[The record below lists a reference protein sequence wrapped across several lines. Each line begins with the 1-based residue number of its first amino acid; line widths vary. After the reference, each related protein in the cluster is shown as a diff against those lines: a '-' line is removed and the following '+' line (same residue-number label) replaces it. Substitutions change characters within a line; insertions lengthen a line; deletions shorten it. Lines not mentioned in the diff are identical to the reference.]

1 MFPLRNYRNQ
11 GFVKAPA
18 QVSFSA
24 RESPPRSVSALMS
37 IVTMR
42 ANLTDSDIRTL
53 IKGPTEEDRAHA
65 AHKLCRCIDEAELSL
80 EERQHAEGII
90 QIMAQDAAVLV
101 RRALS
106 VALKNSPK
114 LPREIANKLARD
126 IDTIALP
133 IVLNSPSLT
142 DSDLVEIVRACP
154 PAKQV
159 AVACREALSSTVTG
173 AIAKFGVQEAVGR
186 ALANDNAVFDE
197 AGLETTLDRFA
208 GVSSITAQM
217 VHRNELPLTI
227 TEKLVSLVAGE
238 AFDYLVNH
246 HELPPQVAIDL
257 AMGARER
264 VTIDIV
270 EQAARQKDVGRFVQQ
285 LNLNGRL
292 NPSLLMR
299 GLCLGHIEFVEHAMA
314 ELAGVPHQRMWLMI
328 HDSGPLGLKAA
339 FDRAG
344 LPPRLFPS
352 FRAAVD
358 VYHSIEREG
367 SAADRITF
375 RKRMLERTLTLF
387 QSVPKD
393 DLDYLLEKL
402 DASGLESARTAAS
415 I

>member
-1 MFPLRNYRNQ
+1 M
-11 GFVKAPA
+11 
-18 QVSFSA
+18 
-24 RESPPRSVSALMS
+24 SV
-37 IVTMR
+37 VTMR

-65 AHKLCRCIDEAELSL
+65 AHKICRCIEDVELSP
-80 EERQHAEGII
+80 EERAHAEGII
-90 QIMAQDAAVLV
+90 ALMALDAAVLV
-101 RRALS
+101 RRALA

-114 LPREIANKLARD
+114 LPRDIANKLAHD
-126 IDTIALP
+126 LDSVALP
-133 IVLNSPSLT
+133 IILNSPMLT
-142 DSDLVEIVRACP
+142 DSDLVEIVRASP
-154 PAKQV
+154 PMRQV
-159 AVACREALSSTVTG
+159 AVASRETLSATVTG
-173 AIAKFGVQEAVGR
+173 AIATYAGPEAVER

-197 AGLETTLDRFA
+197 AGLEITLDRFA
-208 GVSSITAQM
+208 GVSSVTAKM
-217 VHRNELPLTI
+217 VHRNELPLMI

-238 AFDYLVNH
+238 AFDYLVNN
-246 HELPPQVAIDL
+246 HELPPQIAIDL
-257 AMGARER
+257 AVGARER

-270 EQAARQKDVGRFVQQ
+270 EQAGRQKDVGRFVQQ

-299 GLCLGHIEFVEHAMA
+299 GLCLGHIEFVEHALA
-314 ELAGVPHQRMWLMI
+314 ELAAMPHQRIWLLM

-352 FRAAVD
+352 FRAAIE
-358 VYHSIEREG
+358 VYHSIDRDG
-367 SAADRITF
+367 AVTDRITF

-402 DASGLESARTAAS
+402 DATGLTSGRAAA

>member
-1 MFPLRNYRNQ
+1 
-11 GFVKAPA
+11 
-18 QVSFSA
+18 
-24 RESPPRSVSALMS
+24 MS

-42 ANLTDSDIRTL
+42 ASLTDNDIRTL
-53 IKGPTEEDRAHA
+53 IKGPTQEDRAQA
-65 AHKLCRCIDEAELSL
+65 AHKICRCIDEGQLSP
-80 EERQHAEGII
+80 EERAHAEGIM
-90 QIMAQDAAVLV
+90 QVMAADAAVLV
-101 RRALS
+101 RRALA

-126 IDTIALP
+126 VDTIALP

-142 DSDLVEIVRACP
+142 DADLVEIVKACP
-154 PAKQV
+154 PNKQI
-159 AVACREALSSTVTG
+159 AVASRESLSPTVTG
-173 AIAKFGVQEAVGR
+173 AIAKFAVQEAVGR
-186 ALANDNAVFDE
+186 ALANDNAVFDDD
-197 AGLETTLDRFA
+197 GLETTLTRFA
-208 GVSSITAQM
+208 GVSTITATM
-217 VHRNELPLTI
+217 VHRNELPLAI

-238 AFDYLVNH
+238 AFDYLVNN

-270 EQAARQKDVGRFVQQ
+270 EQAAKQKDIGRFVQQ

-314 ELAGVPHQRMWLMI
+314 ELAGIPHGRMWLLV

-352 FRAAVD
+352 FRAAVE

-367 SAADRITF
+367 TSLDRITF

-402 DASGLESARTAAS
+402 DASGLQNVRTSAALS
-415 I
+415 

>member
-1 MFPLRNYRNQ
+1 
-11 GFVKAPA
+11 
-18 QVSFSA
+18 
-24 RESPPRSVSALMS
+24 MS

-65 AHKLCRCIDEAELSL
+65 AHKICRCIEDVELSP
-80 EERQHAEGII
+80 EERAHAEGII
-90 QIMAQDAAVLV
+90 AIMALDAAVLV
-101 RRALS
+101 RRALA

-114 LPREIANKLARD
+114 LPRDIANKLAHD
-126 IDTIALP
+126 IDTVALP
-133 IVLNSPSLT
+133 IILNSPALT
-142 DSDLVEIVRACP
+142 DADLVDIVRASP
-154 PAKQV
+154 PMRQV
-159 AVACREALSSTVTG
+159 AVASRQTLSATVTG
-173 AIAKFGVQEAVGR
+173 AIATYAGPEAVQR
-186 ALANDNAVFDE
+186 ALANDNAEFDE
-197 AGLETTLDRFA
+197 TGLEITLDRFA
-208 GVSSITAQM
+208 GVSSVTAAM

-246 HELPPQVAIDL
+246 HELPPQIAIDL
-257 AMGARER
+257 AVGARER

-270 EQAARQKDVGRFVQQ
+270 EQAGRQKDIGRFVQQ

-299 GLCLGHIEFVEHAMA
+299 GLCLGHIEFVEHALA
-314 ELAGVPHQRMWLMI
+314 ELAALPHQRIWLLM

-352 FRAAVD
+352 FRAAIE
-358 VYHSIEREG
+358 VYHSIDREG
-367 SAADRITF
+367 AAPDRITF

-402 DASGLESARTAAS
+402 DATGLTTGHAAAV
-415 I
+415 